1 MILLVYQDK
10 LMQILCS
17 QVKRDD
23 KRVEDRMKEVK
34 QEKKMRSSAQTA
46 VFSYFGHLSSFSQKP
61 MKLKY
66 HETFF
71 SGMLRLIKT
80 SWYNL

>member
-17 QVKRDD
+17 QVKKDD
-23 KRVEDRMKEVK
+23 RRVGRAYEGGEAGG
-34 QEKKMRSSAQTA
+34 KMRSSAQMA

-61 MKLKY
+61 MRLK
-66 HETFF
+66 HH
-71 SGMLRLIKT
+71 
-80 SWYNL
+80 